1 MFKDPCGL
9 PMKLVMFVTPQC
21 PQCRAELK
29 LGASGRL
36 DAWAC
41 PAGHGAGFT
50 LSELHE
56 RAQEDELARLWA
68 AATTAAAGKHACPMC
83 DRAMVTVMIGVDADE
98 LVERRVADRSEDGR
112 VTLEVCRDDQFIW
125 FDPGE
130 LDELP
135 EDLPEPKPS
144 AAEVAEIDRITTAY
158 ERELAK
164 AYEDDSLLGRFA
176 GKVAKRHPGFV
187 KFLDR
192 VVYRDAL
199 DETHA
204 A

>member
-1 MFKDPCGL
+1 MY
-9 PMKLVMFVTPQC
+9 VTPQC
-21 PQCRAELK
+21 PECGANLE
-29 LGASGRL
+29 LGASGKL

-56 RAQEDELARLWA
+56 RAQEDELARLWEA
-68 AATTAAAGKHACPMC
+68 ALIATAGKHACPMC
-83 DRAMVTVMIGVDADE
+83 DRAMVRVTIGVDADE
-98 LVERRVADRSEDGR
+98 LVERRVKDTTDDGR
-112 VTLEVCRDDQFIW
+112 VTLDVCCDDQFIW

-135 EDLPEPKPS
+135 DDLPEPKPS
-144 AAEVAEIDRITTAY
+144 AAEAAQVERITTAY
-158 ERELAK
+158 ERELAE
-164 AYEDDSLLGRFA
+164 AYEDDSALGRFA
-176 GKVAKRHPGFV
+176 DRVSKRHPGFV

-192 VVYRDAL
+192 IVYRDAL
-199 DETHA
+199 DESNA

>member
-1 MFKDPCGL
+1 M
-9 PMKLVMFVTPQC
+9 LVPPKC
-21 PQCRAELK
+21 PECRAELK

-41 PAGHGAGFT
+41 PSGHGVGFT

-56 RAQEDELARLWA
+56 RAQEDELARLWEGA
-68 AATTAAAGKHACPMC
+68 KTAAAGKHACPMC
-83 DRAMVTVMIGVDADE
+83 DRAMVTVTIGIDADE
-98 LVERRVADRSEDGR
+98 SVDGPDDTADTGR

-144 AAEVAEIDRITTAY
+144 AAEAAQIDRITTSY
-158 ERELAK
+158 ERELAA

-176 GKVAKRHPGFV
+176 GRVAKRHPGFV

-199 DETHA
+199 DESDA

>member
-1 MFKDPCGL
+1 MLASPK
-9 PMKLVMFVTPQC
+9 C

-41 PAGHGAGFT
+41 PAGHGVGFT

-56 RAQEDELARLWA
+56 RAQEDELARLWERA
-68 AATTAAAGKHACPMC
+68 KSADAGKHACPMC
-83 DRAMVTVMIGVDADE
+83 DRGMVTVTIAVDTDE
-98 LVERRVADRSEDGR
+98 LVERRVEDKTDDAR
-112 VTLEVCRDDQFIW
+112 VTLDVCRDDQFIW

-135 EDLPEPKPS
+135 EDLPEPEPS
-144 AAEVAEIDRITTAY
+144 VAEAAQIDRITTAY
-158 ERELAK
+158 ERELAR

-176 GKVAKRHPGFV
+176 DKVAKRHPGFV

-192 VVYRDAL
+192 AVYRDAL

>member
-1 MFKDPCGL
+1 MYAS
-9 PMKLVMFVTPQC
+9 PQC
-21 PQCRAELK
+21 PQCAADLRLAVRGK
-29 LGASGRL
+29 L
-36 DAWAC
+36 DAWVC

-56 RAQEDELARLWA
+56 RAQEDELARLWERA
-68 AATTAAAGKHACPMC
+68 KIAAAGRHACPMC
-83 DRAMVTVMIGVDADE
+83 NLQMVSVTIGVDADE
-98 LVERRVADRSEDGR
+98 AVGGEGDTADSAR
-112 VTLEVCRDDQFIW
+112 VTLDVCREDQFIW

-135 EDLPEPKPS
+135 ADLQDPKPS
-144 AAEVAEIDRITTAY
+144 AGELAQIDRITTAY
-158 ERELAK
+158 ERELDE

-176 GKVAKRHPGFV
+176 DRVAKRHPGFV
-187 KFLDR
+187 RFLDR

-199 DETHA
+199 DENA

>member
-1 MFKDPCGL
+1 MYAS
-9 PMKLVMFVTPQC
+9 PQC
-21 PQCRAELK
+21 PQCGADLE

-41 PAGHGAGFT
+41 PAGHGVGLT
-50 LSELHE
+50 LSEAYE
-56 RAQEDELARLWA
+56 QAQEDELSRLWEGAKA
-68 AATTAAAGKHACPMC
+68 ASPGKHACPMC
-83 DRAMVTVMIGVDADE
+83 DRPMANVTIDVDADE
-98 LVERRVADRSEDGR
+98 SLESNRALQ
-112 VTLEVCRDDQFIW
+112 VTLDVCRDDQFIW

-130 LDELP
+130 LDDLP
-135 EDLPEPKPS
+135 EDLPDPQPS
-144 AAEVAEIDRITTAY
+144 AAEVAQIDRITTAY
-158 ERELAK
+158 ERELDA

-176 GKVAKRHPGFV
+176 DRVSKRHPGFV

-199 DETHA
+199 DEHA

>member
-1 MFKDPCGL
+1 MG
-9 PMKLVMFVTPQC
+9 MYVTPKC
-21 PQCRAELK
+21 PQCRADLE
-29 LGASGRL
+29 LGARGKL

-50 LSELHE
+50 LSEMHE
-56 RAQEDELARLWA
+56 RAQEDELAQLWEGA
-68 AATTAAAGKHACPMC
+68 RAAAAGKHACPMC
-83 DRAMVTVMIGVDADE
+83 DRQMVTVTIGVDSDE
-98 LVERRVADRSEDGR
+98 AVEGASDTTDAGR
-112 VTLEVCRDDQFIW
+112 VTLDVCRDDQFIW

-135 EDLPEPKPS
+135 DDLPETTPS
-144 AAEVAEIDRITTAY
+144 AAEVAQIDRITTVY
-158 ERELAK
+158 ERELAE

-176 GKVAKRHPGFV
+176 DRVAKRHPGFV

-199 DETHA
+199 DESNA

>member
-1 MFKDPCGL
+1 MYAS
-9 PMKLVMFVTPQC
+9 PQC
-21 PQCRAELK
+21 PQCGAELK
-29 LGASGRL
+29 LGARGRL

-41 PAGHGAGFT
+41 PEGHGIGLT
-50 LSELHE
+50 LSEAHE
-56 RAQEDELARLWA
+56 RAQEDELSRIWEA
-68 AATTAAAGKHACPMC
+68 AKTASPGKHACPMC
-83 DRAMVTVMIGVDADE
+83 DQAMANVTIGVDADE
-98 LVERRVADRSEDGR
+98 DPEGRSGDAADTLQ
-112 VTLEVCRDDQFIW
+112 VTLDVCRDDQFIW

-135 EDLPEPKPS
+135 EDLPEPKPTS
-144 AAEVAEIDRITTAY
+144 AEVVQIDRITTAY
-158 ERELAK
+158 ERELDA

-176 GKVAKRHPGFV
+176 DRVSKRHPGFV

>member
-1 MFKDPCGL
+1 
-9 PMKLVMFVTPQC
+9 MFVTPQC
-21 PQCRAELK
+21 PQCGAELE

-41 PAGHGAGFT
+41 PAGHGVGFT
-50 LSELHE
+50 LSEMHE
-56 RAQEDELARLWA
+56 RAQEDELSKLWEGA
-68 AATTAAAGKHACPMC
+68 KIAAAGKHACPMC
-83 DRAMVTVMIGVDADE
+83 DLPMVKVTIGVDADE
-98 LVERRVADRSEDGR
+98 SVDGQADTNDTGR
-112 VTLEVCRDDQFIW
+112 VTLDVCRDDQFIW

-158 ERELAK
+158 ERELAA

-176 GKVAKRHPGFV
+176 DKVSKRHPGFV

-192 VVYRDAL
+192 AVYRDAL

>member
-1 MFKDPCGL
+1 
-9 PMKLVMFVTPQC
+9 MFVTPQC

-41 PAGHGAGFT
+41 PNGHGVGFM

-56 RAQEDELARLWA
+56 RAQEDELARLWEGA
-68 AATTAAAGKHACPMC
+68 KTAAAGRHACPMC
-83 DRAMVTVMIGVDADE
+83 DRAMVTVTIGLDPDESSDGPGDETDA
-98 LVERRVADRSEDGR
+98 GQ

-144 AAEVAEIDRITTAY
+144 SAEVAQIDRITTAY
-158 ERELAK
+158 ERELAA

-176 GKVAKRHPGFV
+176 DTVAKRHPGFV

-199 DETHA
+199 DETNA